1 MTRLSYLAAQPSLE
15 PSPLQEFTLFLC
27 PTDNVS
33 QETGRWETKHFI
45 RMSLLPLSFWPQC
58 DGCYSGAGGLGVGR
72 LLARLWVGGPV
83 GVLPPWGVIAVAA
96 PWPRGPNLHL

>member
-1 MTRLSYLAAQPSLE
+1 M
-15 PSPLQEFTLFLC
+15 
-27 PTDNVS
+27 
-33 QETGRWETKHFI
+33 
-45 RMSLLPLSFWPQC
+45 
-58 DGCYSGAGGLGVGR
+58 GAIVGGGGGLGVGR